1 MSSNLRSV
9 QLPWIEAL
17 VSCDLDEVLTPC
29 ACAEQFQITL
39 LLCFLHLINSI
50 SNIVVI
56 MGDYLQCSC
65 AKNLPAFCP
74 HTYKNNLLCC
84 LYKLQLQRLMF
95 PLGHLPPSTLF
106 QLSLS
111 LFCLNQ
117 FLALMHS
124 QSLLAIFPAPS

>member
-1 MSSNLRSV
+1 
-9 QLPWIEAL
+9 
-17 VSCDLDEVLTPC
+17 
-29 ACAEQFQITL
+29 
-39 LLCFLHLINSI
+39 
-50 SNIVVI
+50 
-56 MGDYLQCSC
+56 MGDIYSVLVLRICLLS
-65 AKNLPAFCP
+65 L
-74 HTYKNNLLCC
+74 HIHNNLLCC

-106 QLSLS
+106 LLSLS